1 MRIQRFASI
10 YDDMITGYNKSIEE
24 TNTRIAQ
31 QEAERDQLIND
42 YNNQYQNQLNEYQ
55 TLQDQQA
62 ANIDQWAETQR
73 EQQQK
78 QTDYNIGLIN
88 QNKEEAA
95 KQTKAEQANA
105 YIDYQ
110 KGLNEFGGSSEEL
123 ASRGVAGT
131 GFAKNQDIA
140 MNITYQNRVAS
151 ANAAL
156 QKANTDYDNQIQ
168 QALLSNDA
176 NLAQLAYQ
184 TMTQKYQ
191 LALEGFEYRSNLWN
205 QKLAYETQTRDT
217 YFGRIN
223 NYQTLI
229 KNYQD
234 SINAAKKAGQEQK
247 NWEAELAEKKR
258 QYNLNLKEEQRQFN
272 AQMARSYSRGGGRS
286 YSSSSKSSGG
296 SNVKFTN
303 GSGQQIQTNY
313 YSGAIN
319 PDTKYGTF
327 GTKDKNGV
335 AYQPNNVGGNKLSS
349 SGMKVS
355 SVFGTGNTGRTG
367 ANIDNQTIWKTSNNK
382 YYIWDGSQNSYVD
395 VTSDVKSYDNSGKP
409 KTSGGGRHF

>member
-10 YDDMITGYNKSIEE
+10 YDDMITGYNKNIEE

-55 TLQDQQA
+55 TLQDQQT

-73 EQQQK
+73 EQQQR

-191 LALEGFEYRSNLWN
+191 LALQGFEYRSNLWN

-234 SINAAKKAGQEQK
+234 NINAAKKADQEQK
-247 NWEAELAEKKR
+247 NWEAELAEKQR
-258 QYNLNLKEEQRQFN
+258 QYNLNLAEEQRQFN
-272 AQMARSYSRGGGRS
+272 AQLARSYSSGGGSSRS
-286 YSSSSKSSGG
+286 YSSSSSGGSSGG
-296 SNVKFTN
+296 YTN
-303 GSGQQIQTNY
+303 GGGQQIQTNY

-335 AYQPNNVGGNKLSS
+335 AYQPDNIGGVKLKSSGKTVGQVTGNKNITNTSGVNVANQKAWKIGDQYYVWNGSKNRYEKLSS
-349 SGMKVS
+349 K
-355 SVFGTGNTGRTG
+355 
-367 ANIDNQTIWKTSNNK
+367 
-382 YYIWDGSQNSYVD
+382 
-395 VTSDVKSYDNSGKP
+395 
-409 KTSGGGRHF
+409 